1 MDGLSLFC
9 YGPTGSPDVVYE
21 VLDTHP
27 DCSNLHIYKARLP
40 DHKQVAVR
48 NASYSAVIPH
58 QGDYVDGLLVDG
70 LSDQDLRHIDYFEGY
85 EFASVPVKVQL
96 IDPIDIRHGDHEGRI
111 EINNNTFKAG
121 LCYIW
126 NDSYDRLEL

>member
-1 MDGLSLFC
+1 M
-9 YGPTGSPDVVYE
+9 
-21 VLDTHP
+21 
-27 DCSNLHIYKARLP
+27 YKARLP

-48 NASYSAVIPH
+48 NANYSAVIPH
-58 QGDYVDGLLVDG
+58 QGDYVEGLLVDG
-70 LSDQDLRHIDYFEGY
+70 LSDQDLRHMDYFEGY

-96 IDPIDIRHGDHEGRI
+96 LDPIDIRHSDQHSGR
-111 EINNNTFKAG
+111 TGVSSKPFKAG

>member
-1 MDGLSLFC
+1 M
-9 YGPTGSPDVVYE
+9 
-21 VLDTHP
+21 
-27 DCSNLHIYKARLP
+27 YKARLP

-48 NASYSAVIPH
+48 NASYSAVIPQ
-58 QGDYVDGLLVDG
+58 QGDYVDGLLVVG
-70 LSDQDLRHIDYFEGY
+70 LSEQDLRHMDYFEGY

-96 IDPIDIRHGDHEGRI
+96 FDPIDTRHSDHHGGRS
-111 EINNNTFKAG
+111 ETSNATFKAG